1 MASIICFKVHILH
14 RMCCSQIK
22 SHIFVLLYV
31 IVYSVQVSMLIYSEW
46 RIIQFVYFLFLP
58 WWLRYTL
65 KQLLH
70 AAIIRDCS
78 LSMDQRVM
86 SPSERVLFCT
96 PPPPGSTHALY
107 TDVNPLKWAP
117 WIMYFFYQPPPHL
130 TSTNPTQSIMNSP

>member
-96 PPPPGSTHALY
+96 PPRIHPCIIHWCQSFKMSTLNNVFLLSTPAPP
-107 TDVNPLKWAP
+107 N
-117 WIMYFFYQPPPHL
+117 I
-130 TSTNPTQSIMNSP
+130 N